1 MTRAAIGIAFCQLI
15 LSATYAYVGEPI
27 TSLNIMVG
35 ACGWALLWHH
45 ERKRF
50 SNEPPF

>member
-1 MTRAAIGIAFCQLI
+1 MTRAAIVIAFGQLI
-15 LSATYAYVGEPI
+15 LSATYAFVGEPL
-27 TSLNIMVG
+27 TALNIMIG
-35 ACGWALLWHH
+35 ASGWALLWHH